1 MEKIVVSDTNIF
13 IDLIS
18 VNLLDSFFSLPW
30 EIHTTDMVIHELAN
44 PEQYK
49 AITAFHKKGCLIVK
63 ILEDKELAQIFCM
76 KLERSSSNAS
86 IVDCSVWKLA
96 KDLECALL
104 TGDNKLRKVVQNDNI
119 EVHGILYLFD
129 KMLEH
134 KIMDNE
140 TAIDKLQ
147 SLFSIN
153 SRLPKEEIVKR
164 ITLWKE
170 ALKE

>member
-1 MEKIVVSDTNIF
+1 M
-13 IDLIS
+13 
-18 VNLLDSFFSLPW
+18 
-30 EIHTTDMVIHELAN
+30 
-44 PEQYK
+44 
-49 AITAFHKKGCLIVK
+49 IVK
-63 ILEDKELAQIFCM
+63 KFEGEELVQIARM
-76 KLERSSSNAS
+76 KLERRSSNAS
-86 IVDCSVWKLA
+86 IQECSVWKLA
-96 KDLECALL
+96 KYLECALL
-104 TGDNKLRKVVQNDNI
+104 TGDNKLRKIVQNDNI